1 MESKKRKVSRVMGL
15 ITVICAMGMAILN
28 IIQGKPF
35 DDYIMPVI
43 FLAVGTSF
51 LTRKQTEETVGIKV
65 SAKRHK
71 ILLASSFVVF
81 LGGIVTL
88 IITLV

>member
-43 FLAVGTSF
+43 FLAVGISF
-51 LTRKQTEETVGIKV
+51 LTRKQTERIY
-65 SAKRHK
+65 
-71 ILLASSFVVF
+71 